1 MVLRP
6 YSCGV
11 SGTIVDLVLLLL
23 IVLFAINGYRQGFLV
38 GALSFLGF
46 FGGAIIG
53 LQLAP
58 IAVGNMSDPVW
69 RVIVSLVSVFGLALI
84 GQATAAW
91 AGNRLR
97 LAINSQRGRRL
108 DDVGGVVVSIVALL
122 LVAWMIAVPL
132 GSSTLPGFA
141 RAVRSSAILG
151 TIDKAMPEGAS
162 ALYDRLRASI
172 AGSDFPD
179 VFGGLT
185 PTQVKDVPAPDPA
198 LARSRVVRSAA
209 RSVVK
214 VLGTAP
220 GCQRRI
226 EGTGFVFSTEH
237 VMTNAHVVAGTR
249 GQLAV
254 EVGGGRRNGRVV
266 LYDPKRDL
274 AVLYVPGLNAPP
286 MKWAAGEADSGDNA
300 IVVGYP
306 LDGPYT
312 PTAARVRDVRNVRG
326 PNIYNNA
333 NVIREVYT
341 IRAKVRSGNS
351 GGPLLATDGTVLGVI
366 FAAAVDDPNTGFALT
381 VDEATPVAVAGATRT
396 EAVSTGACT

>member
-1 MVLRP
+1 
-6 YSCGV
+6 V

-46 FGGAIIG
+46 FSGALLG
-53 LQLAP
+53 LQVAP
-58 IAVGNMSDPVW
+58 FAVSFAEDPIW
-69 RVIVSLVSVFGLALI
+69 RVLISLVSVFGLALL
-84 GQATAAW
+84 GQAIAAW

-97 LAINSQRGRRL
+97 TAIHSQNGRRL
-108 DDVGGVVVSIVALL
+108 DDVGGVVVSITALL
-122 LVAWMIAVPL
+122 LVAWMIAAPL
-132 GSSTLPGFA
+132 GSSALPTFA
-141 RAVRSSAILG
+141 RAIRSSVILG
-151 TIDKAMPEGAS
+151 AVDKVMPNGAA
-162 ALYDRLRASI
+162 ALYDRLRESI

-185 PTQVKDVPAPDPA
+185 PTRVKDVPPPDPA
-198 LARSRVVRSAA
+198 LAGSRVVRTAS

-226 EGTGFVFSTEH
+226 EGSGFVFAPEH

-249 GQLAV
+249 GQLTV
-254 EVGGGRRNGRVV
+254 EVNGARRGGRVV
-266 LYDPKRDL
+266 LYDSKRDL
-274 AVLYVPGLNAPP
+274 AVVYVPGLSAPV
-286 MKWAAGEADSGDNA
+286 MKWATSEADSGDNA

-326 PNIYNNA
+326 PNIYKDA
-333 NVIREVYT
+333 TVTREVYT

-351 GGPLLATDGTVLGVI
+351 GGPLLASDGSVLGVI
-366 FAAAVDDPNTGFALT
+366 FAAAMDDPNTGFALT
-381 VDEATPVAVAGATRT
+381 VDEATPVAVAGGLRT
-396 EAVSTGACT
+396 DAVTTGACT

>member
-1 MVLRP
+1 
-6 YSCGV
+6 V
-11 SGTIVDLVLLLL
+11 SGTIVDLILLLL

-38 GALSFLGF
+38 GALSFVGF
-46 FGGAIIG
+46 FSGALVG

-58 IAVGNMSDPVW
+58 FAVSSVNDPTW
-69 RVIVSLVSVFGLALI
+69 RVIISLVSVFGLALL
-84 GQATAAW
+84 GQAAAAW

-97 LAINSQRGRRL
+97 LAIHSRGGRRI
-108 DDVGGVVVSIVALL
+108 DDIGGVLVSITALL
-122 LVAWMIAVPL
+122 LVAWMIASPL
-132 GSSTLPGFA
+132 GSSALPVIA
-141 RAVRSSAILG
+141 RAVRSSTILAAV
-151 TIDKAMPEGAS
+151 DKVMPNGAA

-185 PTQVKDVPAPDPA
+185 PTRVKDVPPPDPA
-198 LARSRVVRSAA
+198 LAGSRVVRTAS

-220 GCQRRI
+220 SCQRRI
-226 EGTGFVFSTEH
+226 EGTGFVFSPEH

-249 GQLAV
+249 GQLTV
-254 EVGGGRRNGRVV
+254 EVNGDRRSGRVV
-266 LYDPKRDL
+266 LYDSKRDL
-274 AVLYVPGLNAPP
+274 AVVFVPGLTAPA
-286 MKWAAGEADSGDNA
+286 MKWAGDEADSGDNA

-312 PTAARVRDVRNVRG
+312 PTVARVRDVRQVRG

-333 NVIREVYT
+333 TVTREVYT

-351 GGPLLATDGTVLGVI
+351 GGPLLAADGSVLGVI
-366 FAAAVDDPNTGFALT
+366 FAAALDDPNTGFALT
-381 VDEATPVAVAGATRT
+381 VDEATPVAVAGGLRVD
-396 EAVSTGACT
+396 AVSTGACT

>member
-1 MVLRP
+1 
-6 YSCGV
+6 V

-38 GALSFLGF
+38 GALSFVGF
-46 FGGAIIG
+46 FSGALVG

-58 IAVGNMSDPVW
+58 FVVSSMSDPIW
-69 RVIVSLVSVFGLALI
+69 RVIISLVSVFGLALL
-84 GQATAAW
+84 GQAVAAW
-91 AGNRLR
+91 AGSRLR
-97 LAINSQRGRRL
+97 MAIHSRNGRKA
-108 DDVGGVVVSIVALL
+108 DDVGGVLVSILALL
-122 LVAWMIAVPL
+122 LVAWMIAAPL
-132 GSSTLPGFA
+132 GMSALPEFA
-141 RAVRSSAILG
+141 RAVRSSVILG
-151 TIDKAMPEGAS
+151 AVDKVMPEQAA

-185 PTQVKDVPAPDPA
+185 PTRVKDVPPPDPA
-198 LARSRVVRSAA
+198 LAGSRVVRTAG

-220 GCQRRI
+220 SCQRRI
-226 EGTGFVFSTEH
+226 EGTGFVYSSEH

-249 GQLAV
+249 GQLTV
-254 EVGGGRRNGRVV
+254 EVNGSRRSGRVV
-266 LYDPKRDL
+266 LYDSKRDL
-274 AVLYVPGLNAPP
+274 AVLYVPGLAAPV
-286 MKWAAGEADSGDNA
+286 MKWAGKEADSGDNA

-312 PTAARVRDVRNVRG
+312 PTSARVRDVRNVRG

-333 NVIREVYT
+333 TVTREVYT

-381 VDEATPVAVAGATRT
+381 VDEASPVAAAGALRT
-396 EAVSTGACT
+396 DAVSTGACT

>member
-1 MVLRP
+1 VDFRP

-23 IVLFAINGYRQGFLV
+23 IVLFGINGYRQGFLV
-38 GALSFLGF
+38 GALSFVGF
-46 FGGAIIG
+46 FSGALLG

-58 IAVGNMSDPVW
+58 FAVSPVNDPTW
-69 RVIVSLVSVFGLALI
+69 RVIISLVSVFGLALL
-84 GQATAAW
+84 GQAVAAW

-97 LAINSQRGRRL
+97 QAIHSPGGRRI
-108 DDVGGVVVSIVALL
+108 DDIGGVVVSITALL

-132 GSSTLPGFA
+132 GSSALPSFA
-141 RAVRSSAILG
+141 RAVRSSSILAG
-151 TIDKAMPEGAS
+151 VDKVMPSGAA
-162 ALYDRLRASI
+162 ALYDRLRESI

-185 PTQVKDVPAPDPA
+185 PTRVTDVPPPDPA
-198 LARSRVVRSAA
+198 LAGSRVVRSAS

-220 GCQRRI
+220 SCQRRI
-226 EGTGFVFSTEH
+226 EGTGFVFSPEH

-249 GQLAV
+249 GQLTV
-254 EVGGGRRNGRVV
+254 EVNGGRRSGRVV
-266 LYDPKRDL
+266 LYDSKRDL
-274 AVLYVPGLNAPP
+274 AVLYVPGLTAPA
-286 MKWAAGEADSGDNA
+286 MKWAGDEAGSGDNA

-312 PTAARVRDVRNVRG
+312 PTAARVRDVRKVRG

-333 NVIREVYT
+333 TVTREVYT

-351 GGPLLATDGTVLGVI
+351 GGPLLAADGTVLGVI

-381 VDEATPVAVAGATRT
+381 VDEATPVAVAGGLRT
-396 EAVSTGACT
+396 DSVSTGACT